1 MNPRISIIMGSISDL
16 PVLQRSAA
24 VLNGFEIPFEM
35 LILSAHRTPGEVETF
50 AKTAASRG
58 VETIIAAAGMAAH
71 LPGVIAALTVL
82 PVIGLPINA
91 GMSGVDALLS
101 MTQMPQGVPVAT
113 VGVNAAENAA
123 LLAAQILSL
132 SDKTLQERLSTHRAT
147 LRDKTLQAAGDLQ
160 AVKYPFKTN

>member
-1 MNPRISIIMGSISDL
+1 MGSISDL

-132 SDKTLQERLSTHRAT
+132 SDKTLQERLSIHRAT
-147 LRDKTLQAAGDLQ
+147 LRDKTLQAAGDLT